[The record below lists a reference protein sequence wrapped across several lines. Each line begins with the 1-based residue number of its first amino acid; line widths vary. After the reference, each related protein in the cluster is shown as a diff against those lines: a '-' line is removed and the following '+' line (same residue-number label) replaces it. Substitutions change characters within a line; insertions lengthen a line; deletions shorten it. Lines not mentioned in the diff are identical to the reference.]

1 MDASFHSIA
10 QLGRLYASGAVS
22 PVEVTRAML
31 ERIERIDPHIH
42 SYLTVTG
49 DLALEQARRAET
61 AVRSGG
67 GLGPLQGIPYAA
79 KDIFFTKGIRT
90 TAGSKILAD
99 FMPDYDAAA
108 IEKLNACGAVML
120 GKTGLHEWAYGITSA
135 NPHFGPVRNP
145 WDTERIPG
153 GSSGGST
160 AALAAG
166 LCAFSLGSD
175 TGGSI
180 RIPAAFCAVTGLKPT
195 FGRISRYGVFPLGH
209 TLDTVGPFARTVED
223 AARVYEALAGPDG
236 RGDSAAA
243 HPPAPHVFSP
253 EPSLKGKRIGIPR
266 NFYFDGLAPDV
277 ETACRRAVAVLA
289 DLGAELVEIA
299 VPDIESYNLL
309 HRLILLAEAS
319 SVHAGR
325 LRSRR
330 ADFGEDVG
338 MLLDQGLFVTATD
351 YLNAQRKRRGIC
363 RDFNRLFE
371 TVDAV
376 ATPAAPTTAARIG
389 QLEIKIQG
397 KMENVRLAA
406 TRNIRA
412 LNLTGLPLLA
422 VPCGFGAD
430 GLPIGLQI
438 AAPLF
443 DEGALFDIGHAY
455 QLVTDWHMRKPPIAA

>member
-1 MDASFHSIA
+1 MDSSFHSIA

-31 ERIERIDPHIH
+31 ERIERIDPPIN

-49 DLALEQARRAET
+49 GLALEQARRAE
-61 AVRSGG
+61 AAIRRGDRR
-67 GLGPLQGIPYAA
+67 GPLQGVPYAA
-79 KDIFFTKGIRT
+79 KDIFFTRGIRT

-99 FMPDYDAAA
+99 FVPDYDAAA

-145 WDTERIPG
+145 WDPEKIPG
-153 GSSGGST
+153 GSSGGSA
-160 AALAAG
+160 AALAAE
-166 LCAFSLGSD
+166 LCGFSLGSD

-180 RIPAAFCAVTGLKPT
+180 RIPAALCGVTGLKPT

-209 TLDTVGPFARTVED
+209 TLDTMGPFARTVED
-223 AARVYEALAGPDG
+223 AARVYEALAGLDG
-236 RGDSAAA
+236 RDDSSVDRL
-243 HPPAPHVFSP
+243 PAPHVFSP
-253 EPSLKGKRIGIPR
+253 EPSLKGKKIGVPR
-266 NFYFDGLAPDV
+266 NFYFDGLTPDV
-277 ETACRRAVAVLA
+277 EAACRRALAVLA
-289 DLGAELVEIA
+289 DLGADLVEIA
-299 VPDIESYNLL
+299 VPDIESYNAL

-325 LRSRR
+325 LRDRR
-330 ADFGEDVG
+330 EDFGEDVG

-351 YLNAQRKRRGIC
+351 YLNAQRKRRGLC

-371 TVDAV
+371 TIDAV
-376 ATPAAPTTAARIG
+376 VTPAAPMTAVRIG
-389 QLEIKIQG
+389 QREIEIQG
-397 KMENVRLAA
+397 RMENVRPAA

-438 AAPLF
+438 IAPLF

-455 QLVTDWHMRKPPIAA
+455 QLATDWHVRRPPKAA